1 MATLKGL
8 TVWRIAHGLG
18 CVEPTSSSA
27 CSMVSSCHAEQLCS
41 QQADR
46 QRVCL
51 SSLRSFQ
58 AHLCERTETQPAPR
72 LGAQS
77 WVMGCCLLTRR
88 FQPSYWGI
96 LLRSCWQCLKK
107 RWWGAP
113 HRQRSWKDWGHPRPD
128 GGGQAWLAVLRRAY
142 VQCKREQWACS
153 APNSHGPFWRASGP
167 SVTGLLVNCHTD
179 FVTHGQIIWHFR
191 FLSLANATALL
202 ALVAKKLSET
212 ISSWL
217 KLPYG
222 ISSWHQQNK
231 HKSPSGASRYT
242 NEAVSLFMD

>member
-18 CVEPTSSSA
+18 CAEPTFSSA
-27 CSMVSSCHAEQLCS
+27 CSTVSGCHVEQLCF

-51 SSLRSFQ
+51 TSLSSFQ
-58 AHLCERTETQPAPR
+58 AHLCERAETQPAPR

-96 LLRSCWQCLKK
+96 LLRSCWQRLRK

-113 HRQRSWKDWGHPRPD
+113 PRQRSWKDWAHPRPD
-128 GGGQAWLAVLRRAY
+128 GGGQAWLVRY
-142 VQCKREQWACS
+142 GVHMCS
-153 APNSHGPFWRASGP
+153 ANVSSEPALPPIA
-167 SVTGLLVNCHTD
+167 TG
-179 FVTHGQIIWHFR
+179 HFEEP
-191 FLSLANATALL
+191 LAPQSLAC
-202 ALVAKKLSET
+202 
-212 ISSWL
+212 
-217 KLPYG
+217 
-222 ISSWHQQNK
+222 
-231 HKSPSGASRYT
+231 
-242 NEAVSLFMD
+242 

>member
-1 MATLKGL
+1 MPKEK
-8 TVWRIAHGLG
+8 VR
-18 CVEPTSSSA
+18 
-27 CSMVSSCHAEQLCS
+27 
-41 QQADR
+41 
-46 QRVCL
+46 
-51 SSLRSFQ
+51 RSFSMDKGS
-58 AHLCERTETQPAPR
+58 AWTKLMGERGWGST
-72 LGAQS
+72 
-77 WVMGCCLLTRR
+77 MGIMHTPMHMC
-88 FQPSYWGI
+88 SI
-96 LLRSCWQCLKK
+96 KAN
-107 RWWGAP
+107 GAP
-113 HRQRSWKDWGHPRPD
+113 
-128 GGGQAWLAVLRRAY
+128 ALT
-142 VQCKREQWACS
+142 
-153 APNSHGPFWRASGP
+153 PNSHGPFWRACGP

-191 FLSLANATALL
+191 FLSLANAMALL